1 MKNLQ
6 LLGPTRVLGILST
19 NGSIYMDAYG
29 GVTRDSRW
37 IYIQISWECI
47 CMYMIYQDHSGF
59 IRYLS
64 IDLYD
69 PDISRF
75 VTSLDPIWRNEAL
88 GHVNAKDKRITW
100 PPISLWHHLID
111 YKDI

>member
-1 MKNLQ
+1 MDLYPDIM
-6 LLGPTRVLGILST
+6 GMYIYVYDIS
-19 NGSIYMDAYG
+19 GSFRIYN
-29 GVTRDSRW
+29 
-37 IYIQISWECI
+37 IYIF
-47 CMYMIYQDHSGF
+47 IYLSIDLYY
-59 IRYLS
+59 ILYLS